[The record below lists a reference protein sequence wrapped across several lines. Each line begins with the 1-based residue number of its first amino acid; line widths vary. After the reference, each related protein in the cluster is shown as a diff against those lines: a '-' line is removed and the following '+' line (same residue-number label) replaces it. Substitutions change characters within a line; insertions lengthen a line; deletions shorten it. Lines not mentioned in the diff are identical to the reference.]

1 MLPDMRKGLFQPGSS
16 ATFNPV
22 VGGNFGKA
30 VLVVVSLLLGEP
42 AGPA

>member
-1 MLPDMRKGLFQPGSS
+1 MLPDMRKDLLQPGSS
-16 ATFNPV
+16 ATMNPV
-22 VGGNFGKA
+22 VGKNVGET